1 MKKFWLTLMGILI
14 YINVFKYKFFVSG
27 QTVTAFPSLHL
38 TTKTPRPASFVNLK
52 QESLGNSTSQAGKK
66 TPQMKTVT
74 SNILS
79 TEVSLIPSQEQ
90 ISVTGL
96 PSSYVSMYQG
106 WISGSVKSAESTN
119 RSKNVESTYGSPV
132 LHSNSLKEHTSTIS
146 SIYSFMEQ
154 EIASTATQVIASST
168 ESFINDLRHLSTS
181 QAGVKSV
188 ISPRKDLTKSDL
200 TDSQE
205 KSADFNLQTSHFS
218 TSKSAV
224 FIDSNAITV
233 LCKRQSKVF
242 TKGSVSS
249 ANLPKTLPL
258 IFDIRKTSEFK
269 SSLSDFTFGRETQSV
284 PDFRRL
290 KNNSVISGISQAIIL
305 GGATSDKNNNIT
317 PRFIS
322 ASRPSQIA
330 STPFATFQSSH
341 VASSLRASSTG
352 GVKKLTTPLVRL
364 PLTTQLI
371 TSWLLS
377 QTTTQ
382 FNLSIKSYIFSI
394 SESREELFSVTRSPS
409 YVTSDAMPIHSLLKA
424 SPGTSSVHILNATS
438 YLQVQSADLKRLN
451 TSVENTASPVTGI
464 VTTKTEPALRRR
476 SAALQFVSAAFT
488 KDKQGTRTLT
498 GHQTLI
504 SASVFPSSRKVILL
518 FSISERP
525 LSHIEYG
532 TFSDFSSAD
541 DGINAFSSS
550 FLPVSSLSYTSSSS
564 SSSPSSSLLSLSLT
578 SSHPKPTHKQQNGS
592 TASATG
598 FPKPVSSAS
607 KTQYQGRISTSQ
619 ISLSPPGITPSSSWQ
634 SQFWNSHRI
643 NLSVIKSNVRPAI
656 SGSFAK
662 HQSDFSKSSYSYFM
676 SWNVMSHSAGLNIT
690 FVESIEGILPSST
703 SNDFKTGVSVV
714 QSSFVSNVQVTA
726 ASDIISGV
734 TNINYLTLFSTET
747 ASSTIAASSVS
758 SKSHSQEQQQ
768 RRLENLS
775 TTGNQIRFLSSPRSV
790 SSTQPIALFSKSKSS
805 LQNLQKRTTLA
816 KSNIHEFSPRSFMTV
831 QYFSESL
838 LQSSVT
844 SLSQASLRSSRPTSL
859 PTKIQTVSP
868 ALSTN
873 TITSPSISY
882 SVSTYVHEE
891 TLKTSLAIE
900 VTSREKL
907 DPTVT
912 VPSLLQSQ
920 KDVPMGTT
928 VIATETAEFST
939 KEAEVTPTE
948 TSESL
953 TTEDGDTNTGQPA
966 TATTKSDHVRL
977 LVIVATVPSVVLC
990 VFFAAVLLFRRNRR
1004 RRNNFKYSI
1013 KLEYRDDN
1021 NGYHSRCVNS
1031 RLDLSLK
1038 GIHIDLEFPNSPP
1051 SRGYSRDSA
1060 VYSRGPS
1067 MTDTSIRELQLL
1079 SQECKENLEWISEFI
1094 ARDMETSLCGR
1105 GQPGNRESV
1114 YSVKEKGNYH
1124 PGEKISRRGSSKRGR
1139 ESVKWKIPIV
1149 RRRDSVDFDQTD
1161 SMSTE
1166 VTALMDLK
1174 NANESV
1180 KGGQYSLV
1188 REDNSNDSS
1197 DVSIVHD

>member
-1 MKKFWLTLMGILI
+1 M
-14 YINVFKYKFFVSG
+14 SG
-27 QTVTAFPSLHL
+27 QTVTAFPSLDL

-224 FIDSNAITV
+224 FIDSNAIIV
-233 LCKRQSKVF
+233 LSKRQSKVF
-242 TKGSVSS
+242 TKGSVSL

-269 SSLSDFTFGRETQSV
+269 SSLSDLTFGRETQSV

-290 KNNSVISGISQAIIL
+290 KNNSVICGISQAIIL
-305 GGATSDKNNNIT
+305 GGATSDKNNNVT

-352 GVKKLTTPLVRL
+352 GVKNLTTPLVHV

-382 FNLSIKSYIFSI
+382 FNLSVKSYIFSI

-438 YLQVQSADLKRLN
+438 YLQVQSVDLKRLN

-476 SAALQFVSAAFT
+476 SATLQFVSAAFT

-504 SASVFPSSRKVILL
+504 SASVFPSSRKVMLS

-564 SSSPSSSLLSLSLT
+564 SSSSSSPSSSLLSLSLT
-578 SSHPKPTHKQQNGS
+578 SSHPKPTHKQQNES
-592 TASATG
+592 IAFATG

-690 FVESIEGILPSST
+690 FVESIQGILPSST

-714 QSSFVSNVQVTA
+714 QSSFVSN
-726 ASDIISGV
+726 DIISGV

-816 KSNIHEFSPRSFMTV
+816 KSNIHESSPRSFITV

-912 VPSLLQSQ
+912 VVSPAMELIFISINEPLYAKFQH
-920 KDVPMGTT
+920 GYN
-928 VIATETAEFST
+928 ENEFLEST
-939 KEAEVTPTE
+939 SGEVFVCRYF
-948 TSESL
+948 L
-953 TTEDGDTNTGQPA
+953 G
-966 TATTKSDHVRL
+966 
-977 LVIVATVPSVVLC
+977 
-990 VFFAAVLLFRRNRR
+990 
-1004 RRNNFKYSI
+1004 
-1013 KLEYRDDN
+1013 
-1021 NGYHSRCVNS
+1021 
-1031 RLDLSLK
+1031 
-1038 GIHIDLEFPNSPP
+1038 
-1051 SRGYSRDSA
+1051 
-1060 VYSRGPS
+1060 
-1067 MTDTSIRELQLL
+1067 
-1079 SQECKENLEWISEFI
+1079 
-1094 ARDMETSLCGR
+1094 
-1105 GQPGNRESV
+1105 
-1114 YSVKEKGNYH
+1114 
-1124 PGEKISRRGSSKRGR
+1124 
-1139 ESVKWKIPIV
+1139 
-1149 RRRDSVDFDQTD
+1149 
-1161 SMSTE
+1161 
-1166 VTALMDLK
+1166 
-1174 NANESV
+1174 
-1180 KGGQYSLV
+1180 
-1188 REDNSNDSS
+1188 
-1197 DVSIVHD
+1197 